1 MKLKFT
7 LPAALL
13 VLASVSAAGAQVIK
27 VPENWDR
34 LAAKADE
41 VVNVTLDK
49 KMLGLASKFMD
60 DEDDAAGKRIISK
73 LNGIYVR
80 SLEFKNPG
88 EFTADDVEPIHAQLR
103 GPEWSHIV
111 SVNSKAEKEN
121 VSIYIK
127 TANNQTVGM
136 VILAEEPTEL
146 TFVQLDGPVNPE
158 DLGELSG
165 NFGIPKG
172 IHAAPT
178 NKAPEQPKAKAEAKK

>member
-1 MKLKFT
+1 MKLRFT
-7 LPAALL
+7 LLSAIL
-13 VLASVSAAGAQVIK
+13 VLVSVTATGAQAIK

-60 DEDDAAGKRIISK
+60 DENDAAGKRVISK

-88 EFTADDVEPIHAQLR
+88 EFTAADVEPIHAQLQ
-103 GPEWSHIV
+103 GPEWAHIV
-111 SVNSKAEKEN
+111 SVNSKTEKEN
-121 VSIYIK
+121 VGIYIK
-127 TANNQTVGM
+127 TVNNQTVGM

-146 TFVQLDGPVNPE
+146 TFVQLDGPVNSE
-158 DLGELSG
+158 DLDELSG

-172 IHAAPT
+172 VHAAPP
-178 NKAPEQPKAKAEAKK
+178 NKVPQSKAEVKE

>member
-7 LPAALL
+7 LGCALL
-13 VLASVSAAGAQVIK
+13 VLASVTAAGAQAIK

-34 LAAKADE
+34 LSAKADE

-60 DEDDAAGKRIISK
+60 DEDDAAGKRLISK

-88 EFTADDVEPIHAQLR
+88 EFTAADVEPIHAQLQ

-121 VSIYIK
+121 VGIYIK
-127 TANNQTVGM
+127 TVNNQTVGM

-165 NFGIPKG
+165 NFGIPRG
-172 IHAAPT
+172 IHVAPPDKAA
-178 NKAPEQPKAKAEAKK
+178 EQPKAKAEEKK

>member
-1 MKLKFT
+1 MKLKFA
-7 LPAALL
+7 LPSAML
-13 VLASVSAAGAQVIK
+13 VLASVITAGAQAIK

-60 DEDDAAGKRIISK
+60 DEDDAAGKRMISK

-88 EFTADDVEPIHAQLR
+88 EFTAADVEPIHAQLQ

-121 VSIYIK
+121 VGIYIK
-127 TANNQTVGM
+127 TVNNQTVGM

-172 IHAAPT
+172 IHVTPANRAQ
-178 NKAPEQPKAKAEAKK
+178 EQPKTELKK